1 MRLSGWK
8 FATSKPLNNTTT
20 GRLRQKLGAAF
31 FCKIMNRKQ
40 LTERCQTLLKL
51 AEKTRKFGGPEIQWG
66 DIQNSIIYARELAG
80 NGPVY
85 RYLDDV
91 LDVMDQNQMIP
102 IIVAAIALE
111 LEALIAQLNAENLQN
126 G

>member
-1 MRLSGWK
+1 
-8 FATSKPLNNTTT
+8 
-20 GRLRQKLGAAF
+20 
-31 FCKIMNRKQ
+31 MNRKQ

-80 NGPVY
+80 DGPVY

-91 LDVMDQNQMIP
+91 LDAMNQEQMVP
-102 IIVAAIALE
+102 IIVAAIAQEIESLV
-111 LEALIAQLNAENLQN
+111 AAIHAEGVQN